1 MNPSFP
7 ITQVTVYEDRAQV
20 RREGTVTLE
29 NGVHTVEVDIAAVA
43 SDRSVQVVAIGAE
56 VLNVRVQ
63 RRQRARPGPD
73 ADELATL
80 RVRADGARRAVDG
93 ARAKL
98 AELTAQ
104 HASVQHLADILVS
117 EISDA
122 ADAGRAVDGG
132 RLRDTLER
140 MRQRSRVTLDELQA
154 GQEELQRLNQDSA
167 DLDTQLAELGRRET
181 TRETRALVRLELGGT
196 ATVTLQL
203 DYLVPCAAWRP
214 WHRARLSADG
224 LEVQTDACVWQR
236 TGEEW
241 SDVELRLSTER
252 ASLGIEVP
260 SLGADTLTA
269 HKVGSEVRVEVRE
282 QAREELSPGGTRKA
296 EQMGG
301 IDDGGEPLTLAAA
314 TRAHIPADGR
324 PTRIP
329 LGSFEA
335 PSTSSLRC
343 TGELAQ
349 AVVLRSEQAN
359 TSSKPLLPG
368 PVDLVRNG
376 NMVGRTW
383 LDHVAPGARF
393 ELGWGPEVDLRV
405 SRTVEEEHKDA
416 RMLSSWRHLERTVT
430 LKLSNVGE
438 SRHTLE
444 LVERV
449 PVSEVEK
456 VKIEVDHER
465 PDEHGFVRWSVELG
479 AGETAERELR
489 YRLKLH
495 SDVSGV

>member
-1 MNPSFP
+1 MSFP

-20 RREGTVTLE
+20 RREGTVALE
-29 NGVHTVEVDIAAVA
+29 SGVQTVEVDIAAVA
-43 SDRSVQVVAIGAE
+43 SDRSVQVLATGAE
-56 VLNVRVQ
+56 VLDVRI
-63 RRQRARPGPD
+63 RRRNRTRPGPD
-73 ADELATL
+73 ADELDAL
-80 RVRADGARRAVDG
+80 RLRADRARRALEG
-93 ARAKL
+93 ANARL
-98 AELTAQ
+98 VELGAQ
-104 HASVQHLADILVS
+104 HAAVQHLADILVS
-117 EISDA
+117 ELSEA
-122 ADAGRAVDGG
+122 ADAGRAVDGA

-154 GQEELQRLNQDSA
+154 AHEELLRLTRDRT

-181 TRETRALVRLELGGT
+181 RRETVALVRLDLASEGEVSLH
-196 ATVTLQL
+196 V
-203 DYLVPCAAWRP
+203 DYLVPGAAWRP
-214 WHRARLSADG
+214 WHRARLVGDCIH
-224 LEVQTDACVWQR
+224 VQTDACVWQR
-236 TGEEW
+236 TGEDW

-252 ASLGIEVP
+252 ASLGVDVP
-260 SLGADTLTA
+260 SLSADTLSA
-269 HKVGSEVRVEVRE
+269 HKVGSEVQVEVRE
-282 QAREELSPGGTRKA
+282 QAREELSPGATRKA

-301 IDDGGEPLTLAAA
+301 IDDGGEPLTLGAA

-335 PSTSSLRC
+335 PASSSLRC

-349 AVVLRSEQAN
+349 AVVLRSEQTN
-359 TSSKPLLPG
+359 TSGQPLLPG
-368 PVDLVRNG
+368 PVDLVRDA

-383 LDHVAPGARF
+383 LDHVSPGARF
-393 ELGWGPEVDLRV
+393 ELGWGPEVDLRMNRSV
-405 SRTVEEEHKDA
+405 KEERKEA
-416 RMLSSWRHLERTVT
+416 RMLSSWRNVERTVT

-438 SRHTLE
+438 CSHTLE

-456 VKIEVDHER
+456 VKIEVDLEST
-465 PDEHGFVRWSVELG
+465 DEHGFVRWSVQL
-479 AGETAERELR
+479 APGETTERELR